1 MSEPNTPLHAQPNE
15 QLDLNNLNDLDEK
28 DIDDLDLD
36 PNSDVEITADSGDV
50 VNSNIDNVI
59 WQRNCN
65 KKRRYHTPEFND
77 VYNETNNTINDV
89 TMLDDVDDFQPRI
102 NVSSPFSSATKLSE
116 LLPNDHNGTSHPRR
130 LSMSQQSKFISYV
143 DDQLLQ
149 IQRKFVQSRGL
160 NIKNGYASLT
170 PLLQDL
176 KTLVDFV
183 WYSIAHV
190 PNSDYLLQSEEKR
203 HCPDSRNP
211 KDTCGYS
218 SYFGQGSY
226 LIKIAD
232 DLIDYV
238 EKFTFKNME
247 DSEINDTLSKLFKLF
262 FILDRIF
269 VILTDDNDN
278 CKEVPKTS
286 SASKNI
292 AGLNGTDIV
301 RLKGIAER
309 TRVRLPIFLESQG
322 IHGYHYELSK
332 IYEGFLDHANSF

>member
-15 QLDLNNLNDLDEK
+15 QLDLNKLNDLDEK
-28 DIDDLDLD
+28 DIEDLNLD
-36 PNSDVEITADSGDV
+36 PNSDIDIATDSADVENAD
-50 VNSNIDNVI
+50 IDNTI
-59 WQRNCN
+59 WQRNCEQ
-65 KKRRYHTPEFND
+65 KRRYHTPEFND
-77 VYNETNNTINDV
+77 VYNEANNAINDV

-102 NVSSPFSSATKLSE
+102 NVSSPFSSTTKLSE
-116 LLPNDHNGTSHPRR
+116 LLPNKHNEASHPRR

-170 PLLQDL
+170 PLLKDIKSL
-176 KTLVDFV
+176 IDFI
-183 WYSIAHV
+183 WYSIAHI
-190 PNSDYLLQSEEKR
+190 PNSDYLLRSEKNINCNR
-203 HCPDSRNP
+203 SRSSNN
-211 KDTCGYS
+211 TCEYS

-238 EKFTFKNME
+238 EKFTFKEME
-247 DSEINDTLSKLFKLF
+247 DSEINDTLSKLFKLL

-269 VILTDDNDN
+269 VILIDNSN
-278 CKEVPKTS
+278 GKE
-286 SASKNI
+286 ASETVSVNKKI
-292 AGLNGTDIV
+292 TGLNGTDIV

-332 IYEGFLDHANSF
+332 IYEGFLDNANSF

>member
-28 DIDDLDLD
+28 DIDDLNLD
-36 PNSDVEITADSGDV
+36 PNSDIEATADFDV
-50 VNSNIDNVI
+50 VANSNINDTV
-59 WQRNCN
+59 WQCTSN
-65 KKRRYHTPEFND
+65 KKRKYHTPEFND
-77 VYNETNNTINDV
+77 VYSKANNAINDV

-102 NVSSPFSSATKLSE
+102 NVSSPFSSTTKLNE
-116 LLPNDHNGTSHPRR
+116 LLPNDHGGISHPRR

-170 PLLQDL
+170 PLLKDL
-176 KTLVDFV
+176 KTLVDFI

-190 PNSDYLLQSEEKR
+190 PNSDYLLQSEQKSR
-203 HCPDSRNP
+203 SPDTRSSDNLSE
-211 KDTCGYS
+211 YS

-247 DSEINDTLSKLFKLF
+247 DSKTNDTLSKLFKLF
-262 FILDRIF
+262 FILDKIF
-269 VILTDDNDN
+269 VILIDN
-278 CKEVPKTS
+278 S
-286 SASKNI
+286 SSKQASATASTNRKL

-322 IHGYHYELSK
+322 VHGYHYELCK
-332 IYEGFLDHANSF
+332 VYEGFLDSANSI